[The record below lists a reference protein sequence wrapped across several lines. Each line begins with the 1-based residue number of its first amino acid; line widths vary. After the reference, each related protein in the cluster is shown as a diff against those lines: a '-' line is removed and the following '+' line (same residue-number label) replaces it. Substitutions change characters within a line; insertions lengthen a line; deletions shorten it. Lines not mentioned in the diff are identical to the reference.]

1 MHEHEAAESLLLRC
15 AVCIFAVLRLCDLQ
29 SSAYTFHF
37 DAFCRGRKSKEQ
49 EEAGKVGVHE
59 LTFVK
64 EALIPHAAGASSR
77 AAGSKTTAGR
87 GTTNFCPAV
96 LDIPMKIQ

>member
-1 MHEHEAAESLLLRC
+1 MRL
-15 AVCIFAVLRLCDLQ
+15 AV
-29 SSAYTFHF
+29 SAYTFHF